1 MTFKQPLLI
10 YTLVLLLVT
19 VMPLATAQALRLIY
33 TGRPA
38 RNVLPIP
45 GVNRISLECQLDT
58 IAVSNPQIFVERSD
72 LAKQPVPIVGGET
85 TVVIEIT
92 QDLEGLYSCSHNG
105 VMSSNTLTLVGKESC
120 YHMHEML

>member
-92 QDLEGLYSCSHNG
+92 QDLEGL
-105 VMSSNTLTLVGKESC
+105 TLAATMVLC
-120 YHMHEML
+120 PAIH